1 MYSSVRCGDLSSN
14 LRCSDTGGDVS
25 LVGAQQERVKSPC
38 GREPR
43 VKEREFI
50 PLGKLGKDGLG
61 AR

>member
-14 LRCSDTGGDVS
+14 PRCSDTGGDVP
-25 LVGAQQERVKSPC
+25 LVGAQQERMESPC

-43 VKEREFI
+43 VQEGEFI
-50 PLGKLGKDGLG
+50 PLGKLGKDGPG